1 MGRYSEDIAM
11 FAIVETSG
19 RQFRVEEGA
28 TITVDHVDADEGA
41 EITLDKVLLIG
52 GEKGTKVGTP
62 TVDGASVTA
71 TVARHFKGDKVITF
85 KYKQRKRARRR
96 VGFRHSHTEL
106 TITGIK
112 A

>member
-1 MGRYSEDIAM
+1 M

-28 TITVDHVDADEGA
+28 TITVDHVDAEEGA
-41 EITLDKVLLIG
+41 EIILDRVLMVS
-52 GEKGTKVGTP
+52 GEKGTQLGNPHVK
-62 TVDGASVTA
+62 GASVKA

-85 KYKQRKRARRR
+85 KYKPRKRSRRR
-96 VGFRHSHTEL
+96 VGFRASHTEL

>member
-1 MGRYSEDIAM
+1 M

-28 TITVDHVDADEGA
+28 KITVDLVDAEEGA
-41 EITLDKVLLIG
+41 EITLDQVLLVG
-52 GEKGTKVGTP
+52 GDAGTKIGCP
-62 TVDGASVTA
+62 TVEGASVKA
-71 TVARHFKGDKVITF
+71 TVARHFKGDKVMTF
-85 KYKQRKRARRR
+85 KYKQRKRSRRR

-106 TITGIK
+106 TITGIN

>member
-1 MGRYSEDIAM
+1 MY
-11 FAIVETSG
+11 AIVETSG

-28 TITVDHVDADEGA
+28 TITVDHVDAAEGA
-41 EITLDKVLLIG
+41 EITLDKVLLVG
-52 GEKGTKVGTP
+52 GDNGTKVGTP
-62 TVDGASVTA
+62 TLDGATVTA

-85 KYKQRKRARRR
+85 KYKQRKRSRRR

>member
-1 MGRYSEDIAM
+1 M
-11 FAIVETSG
+11 FAIVENG
-19 RQFRVEEGA
+19 GKQYRVTKGDTIVVDRLDAEEGKK
-28 TITVDHVDADEGA
+28 VELGP
-41 EITLDKVLLIG
+41 VLLVAD
-52 GEKGTKVGTP
+52 KDVTVGTP
-62 TVDGASVTA
+62 HVEGAKVTA
-71 TVARHFKGDKVITF
+71 KVVGHHKGDKVITF